1 VNNRLLVPNLY
12 APVLNLIDTEKAM
25 KNAKDCFEKELSE
38 RMNLTKVSAPLLL
51 EGRTGINDNLNGVE
65 RMATIEAKDLVESVE
80 IVQSLAKWK
89 RMALAR
95 YRFKEGEGLY
105 TDMRAIR
112 MDEELDQLHSI
123 YVDQWDW
130 EKIIPKN
137 KRNKQTLKA
146 EVISVY
152 ESIKET
158 EKQLFLSCPHLVPVL
173 PAQISFITSQELEDM
188 YPGVP
193 AKQREDRIAEKFGAV
208 FIMNIGGSLLSGSK
222 HDSRSPDYDDWG
234 LNGDLIFWYA
244 PLNISLEIS
253 SMGIRVD
260 EKSLR
265 SQLKESGNEERLE
278 LPFHK
283 ALIDGK
289 LPYTI
294 GGGIGQSRLCM
305 FLLKKVHI
313 GEVQASVWNSRI
325 RNECQEANIPLL

>member
-1 VNNRLLVPNLY
+1 MY
-12 APVLNLIDTEKAM
+12 APALNMIETEKAI
-25 KNAKDCFEKELSE
+25 KYVKDDFEGRLSE
-38 RMNLTKVSAPLLL
+38 RLNLTKVSAPLLL
-51 EGRTGINDNLNGVE
+51 ESKTGINDNLNGIE
-65 RMATIEAKDLVESVE
+65 RMATIDAKDLGETLE

-95 YRFKEGEGLY
+95 FHFSDGEGLY

-112 MDEELDQLHSI
+112 KDEELDLLHSI

-130 EKIIPKN
+130 EKVIPKS

-146 EVISVY
+146 EVISIY

-158 EKQLFLSCPHLVPVL
+158 EKQLFLAYSHLVPVL
-173 PAQISFITSQELEDM
+173 PENISFINSQDLEDM
-188 YPGVP
+188 YPDLP
-193 AKQREDRIAEKFGAV
+193 PKQREDRIAEKFGAV
-208 FIMNIGGSLLSGSK
+208 FVMNIGGTLLSGSK
-222 HDSRSPDYDDWG
+222 HDSRSPDYDDWS

-244 PLNISLEIS
+244 PLNRSIEIS

-265 SQLKESGNEERLE
+265 SQLKECRNEERLE

-289 LPYTI
+289 LPFTI

-305 FLLKKVHI
+305 FLLKKAHI

-325 RNECQEANIPLL
+325 RKECQEANIPLL